1 MAKRV
6 NDHIRDRLLSGVMSS
21 PVGDKSE
28 SHGDLCQTEWSPEF
42 EQLMRNRLLIGRFRY
57 GRMDRVEQRNYDR
70 IGSAI
75 ARLQRYQE
83 TGNLEFLVDSA
94 NLCLMEFEHG
104 EHPDSHFDAIDD
116 GEHVSKT

>member
-6 NDHIRDRLLSGVMSS
+6 NDHIRDRLLSGVISS
-21 PVGDKSE
+21 PVGDKAE
-28 SHGDLCQTEWSPEF
+28 SHNDLCRTEWSPEF

-75 ARLQRYQE
+75 ARLKRYQE
-83 TGNLEFLVDSA
+83 TGNLEFVVDAA
-94 NLCLMEFEHG
+94 NLCLMEFEHS
-104 EHPDSHFDAIDD
+104 EHPDLHFDAIDD